1 MWAMTAQTNETMA
14 PSPAAGMMRAE
25 GQAPADR
32 PWVWLAAGW
41 ADFMAM
47 PQIGFVYGGAVVAAG
62 WLLSGFLL
70 ATGVA
75 WAVLPAT
82 AGFFLMAPCLGA
94 GLYEASRLR
103 ELQQPVSLRLCLQGF
118 RRHAP
123 QLMLVGAA
131 LLFLHLFWV
140 RMAGLLFALFF
151 GLGFAPAIEA
161 IPVAMLRSPNLLPF
175 LVVGTGLGF
184 ALATVAF
191 ASAAVSIPM
200 LVDRDVSAF
209 EAVAVSIRTTLRN
222 WRAMSLWAGLIVIFT
237 AMALVPFFLGL
248 AIVLPVVAHA
258 TWHAYRDLVG

>member
-1 MWAMTAQTNETMA
+1 MVTQINGLVASSEATAKVA
-14 PSPAAGMMRAE
+14 ADSPAS
-25 GQAPADR
+25 PDR
-32 PWVWLAAGW
+32 PWAWLSAGW
-41 ADFMAM
+41 ADFVAM
-47 PQIGFVYGGAVVAAG
+47 PQIGFCYGGAVVLAG
-62 WLLSGFLL
+62 WLLSSLLL
-70 ATGVA
+70 ATGTA

-82 AGFFLMAPCLGA
+82 AGFFLLAPCLGA

-103 ELQQPVSLRLCLQGF
+103 ASGQAVSLPLCLQGF

-184 ALATVAF
+184 VLATIAF
-191 ASAAVSIPM
+191 AATAVSIPM
-200 LVDRDVSAF
+200 LVDKDASAF
-209 EAVAVSIRTTLRN
+209 EAVAVSFRTTLRN
-222 WRAMSLWAGLIVIFT
+222 WRAMALWAGLIVVLT
-237 AMALVPFFLGL
+237 AMAMVPFFLGL
-248 AIVLPVVAHA
+248 AVVLPVIAHA
-258 TWHAYRDLVG
+258 TWHAYRDLVR